1 MMSENHLGR
10 TAAAADRPRESSTSA
25 TLFVHIKPAT
35 TLDVVAH
42 RTENRVVLRLG
53 DESQASL
60 VLFVDGPDLD
70 RLHALHRALNR
81 ALNGATLEHRRATLR
96 VHAAHHHAATTT
108 DANARLD
115 IEIAVD
121 HLNEVTAVRN
131 DLLAVIRQVRS
142 LAVAARQQAAA
153 DTNGA
158 RHG

>member
-1 MMSENHLGR
+1 MPSP
-10 TAAAADRPRESSTSA
+10 AANALAGEFDQA
-25 TLFVHIKPAT
+25 GPA
-35 TLDVVAH
+35 
-42 RTENRVVLRLG
+42 RWE
-53 DESQASL
+53 QM
-60 VLFVDGPDLD
+60 
-70 RLHALHRALNR
+70 HRALNR

-153 DTNGA
+153 DTTRA